1 MAYCGIK
8 TSSERRIELRNPQI
22 LKKMLEKS
30 RQFLPLEQLSEPK
43 SLDVAL
49 VVEYARETY
58 GCGQH

>member
-1 MAYCGIK
+1 
-8 TSSERRIELRNPQI
+8 
-22 LKKMLEKS
+22 MLEKS
-30 RQFLPLEQLSEPK
+30 RQFLQLEQPSEPK